1 MLTEYYLIL
10 ILLLFGFLERKKI
23 NARQNDQIKPQLIK
37 LSIRLIIHDKLNRK
51 IQRSCFSS
59 FNLQE
64 LSSIQ
69 LETIVSKDNYLDQ
82 DSDTEL
88 FTTINPVYNSTLYE
102 DAYGQFKQNIT
113 RDIHYLYQLQ
123 KFVEHLENVEVEIQ
137 HRQKMLWVKQ
147 QTLLE
152 QMLDQ

>member
-1 MLTEYYLIL
+1 M
-10 ILLLFGFLERKKI
+10 F
-23 NARQNDQIKPQLIK
+23 QC
-37 LSIRLIIHDKLNRK
+37 S
-51 IQRSCFSS
+51 SS
-59 FNLQE
+59 FDLQE

-69 LETIVSKDNYLDQ
+69 LESIVSKDIYLDQ

-88 FTTINPVYNSTLYE
+88 FTTMNPVYNSTLYE
-102 DAYGQFKQNIT
+102 DTYGQLKQNIT

-152 QMLDQ
+152 QILDQ